1 MKYDMPAV
9 LFAGGKS
16 SRMGEDKSLLP
27 FAGYNTLSQYQY
39 QRLKKRFKEVYLSA
53 KENKFDFDPAVI
65 TDHYTQ
71 SSPLVGL
78 LSIFETL
85 HCNEIFVLSVDAP
98 FVDKEVIESLL
109 HQDKKF
115 DAVIAKSPHGTEPL
129 CGIYR
134 RSIVPLAKT
143 HLEAEDYRMTH
154 LLSVA
159 HTRFISF
166 EDDAPFMNLNHP
178 HEYKEALKIISI

>member
-1 MKYDMPAV
+1 MKYDIPAV

-16 SRMGEDKSLLP
+16 SRMGEDKALLP
-27 FAGYNTLSQYQY
+27 FAGYTTLSQYQY
-39 QRLKKRFKEVYLSA
+39 QRLNKLFKEVYLSA
-53 KENKFDFDPAVI
+53 KKNKFSFNASVI
-65 TDHYTQ
+65 TDNYTQ
-71 SSPLVGL
+71 SSPLIGL

-85 HCNEIFVLSVDAP
+85 QCDEVFVLSIDAP
-98 FVDKEVIESLL
+98 FVGKEVIESLL

-143 HLEAEDYRMTH
+143 HLDVEEHRMTH
-154 LLSVA
+154 LLNVA
-159 HTRFISF
+159 NTQFISF
-166 EDDAPFMNLNHP
+166 EEEIPFMNLNHP
-178 HEYKEALKIISI
+178 HEYEKALKIISL

>member
-1 MKYDMPAV
+1 MKYNIPAV

-39 QRLKKRFKEVYLSA
+39 QRLEKLFKEVYLSA
-53 KENKFDFDPAVI
+53 KEDKFDFDPAVI

-71 SSPLVGL
+71 SSPLIGL
-78 LSIFETL
+78 LSIFKTL
-85 HCNEIFVLSVDAP
+85 PYNEIFVLSVDAP
-98 FVDKEVIESLL
+98 FVGKEVINSLL

-134 RSIVPLAKT
+134 RSIIPLAKK
-143 HLEAEDYRMTH
+143 HLEAENHRMNH
-154 LLSVA
+154 LLNIA
-159 HTRFISF
+159 HTQFISF
-166 EDDAPFMNLNHP
+166 EDDTPFMNLNHP
-178 HEYKEALKIISI
+178 HEYEEALRIISL